1 MSTKA
6 RSSKPGKSTSA
17 KTEVNIWP
25 TDAIERTILERDIR
39 IADIHPNKSLDLLVV
54 VLNTRDVLRV
64 PLSAYARLAKASGKK
79 LGNWQLLGNG
89 YGVHWPELDE
99 HLSLKGFIR
108 DAMMSEFL
116 HQWTDT
122 GDRRHKARA

>member
-1 MSTKA
+1 
-6 RSSKPGKSTSA
+6 
-17 KTEVNIWP
+17 VNIWP

-39 IADIHPNKSLDLLVV
+39 IADIHTNKALDLLVV

-64 PLSAYARLAKASGKK
+64 PLSAYARLAKASEKK
-79 LGNWQLLGNG
+79 LGKWRLLGNG

-99 HLSLKGFIR
+99 HLSLKGFLR

-116 HQWTDT
+116 HQWQPVSST
-122 GDRRHKARA
+122 GGRQAKVRA